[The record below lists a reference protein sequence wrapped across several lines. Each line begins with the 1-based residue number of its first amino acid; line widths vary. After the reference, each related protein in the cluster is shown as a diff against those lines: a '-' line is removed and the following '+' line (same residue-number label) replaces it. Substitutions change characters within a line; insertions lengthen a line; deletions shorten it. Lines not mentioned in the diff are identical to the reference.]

1 MHEVDDIMLMTDEKE
16 KMMNKKVAKKNYV
29 FYAKR
34 VLGEVLR
41 LEANSTS
48 CTLFMNQSNQKTLQN
63 LKEKLN
69 NMSEKIADWLI
80 RQKLLPQTN
89 VNCMHMQFIVCFR
102 SYIP

>member
-1 MHEVDDIMLMTDEKE
+1 MPAVKTADMFKKNKFKE

-48 CTLFMNQSNQKTLQN
+48 CTLFYEPKQPENIAKFKRKT
-63 LKEKLN
+63 K
-69 NMSEKIADWLI
+69 
-80 RQKLLPQTN
+80 
-89 VNCMHMQFIVCFR
+89 
-102 SYIP
+102 

>member
-1 MHEVDDIMLMTDEKE
+1 MRFILYDRIIINKVIIYMHEVDDIMLMTDEKE

-48 CTLFMNQSNQKTLQN
+48 CTLFYEPKQPENIAKFKRKT
-63 LKEKLN
+63 K
-69 NMSEKIADWLI
+69 
-80 RQKLLPQTN
+80 
-89 VNCMHMQFIVCFR
+89 
-102 SYIP
+102 